1 MNKVAKVLLKNP
13 QLFSEINVIKNAKVP
28 IIKVIESKGIQ
39 LDISFNVM
47 DGVQQVKEA
56 KKALETYPEMKYL
69 IMVLK
74 IMFKQRELHETF
86 TGGVGYVYF
95 I

>member
-1 MNKVAKVLLKNP
+1 MNKVAKLLLKHP
-13 QLFSEINVIKNAKVP
+13 QMFPEINVIKSAKVP
-28 IIKVIESKGIQ
+28 IIKVVEAKGVQ

-47 DGVQQVKEA
+47 DGIKQVKEA
-56 KKALETYPEMKYL
+56 QKALETYTEMKYL

-86 TGGVGYVYF
+86 TGGVGYK
-95 I
+95 II

>member
-1 MNKVAKVLLKNP
+1 MFP
-13 QLFSEINVIKNAKVP
+13 EINVIKSAKVP
-28 IIKVIESKGIQ
+28 IIKVVEAKGVQ

-47 DGVQQVKEA
+47 DGIKQVKEA
-56 KKALETYPEMKYL
+56 QKALETYTEMKYL

-86 TGGVGYVYF
+86 TGGVGYK
-95 I
+95 II